1 MTANAPTTPATSP
14 AAPNL
19 AARIAGVVFAP
30 RATYAAVAAR
40 PRALGVLLFVL
51 VVGAAGTFAFLS
63 TEVGQNAVLDQQI
76 ETMKSFG
83 IAVTQPTI
91 DRLEQA
97 ADRQRYI
104 APAAQAVFL
113 PLAAAIIAGLALAV
127 FNAIMGGDASY
138 RQVFAIVA
146 HSGVLI
152 TVQQLFGLPLAYA
165 REKMTGATNL
175 AVFAPFLDDT
185 SFAARL
191 LGTGATN
198 LAVFAPFLDDTS
210 FAARL
215 LGAIDLFI
223 LWWLVSLAI
232 GLGVLYKKRTT
243 PIATSLIS
251 VYVVIGVVIAA
262 VKTALSA
269 G

>member
-1 MTANAPTTPATSP
+1 MTANAPTTPANPAASP

-51 VVGAAGTFAFLS
+51 VVGAAATYAFLS

-83 IAVTQPTI
+83 MTVTQPTI

-113 PLAAAIIAGLALAV
+113 PLAAAIVAGLALAV

-191 LGTGATN
+191 LG
-198 LAVFAPFLDDTS
+198 S
-210 FAARL
+210 
-215 LGAIDLFI
+215 IDLFI

>member
-1 MTANAPTTPATSP
+1 MTANTPATPANPAASP

-19 AARIAGVVFAP
+19 PARIAGVVFAP
-30 RATYAAVAAR
+30 RATYAAVASR

-83 IAVTQPTI
+83 MTVTQPMI

-113 PLAAAIIAGLALAV
+113 PLAAAIVAGLALAV

-146 HSGVLI
+146 HSGVII
-152 TVQQLFGLPLAYA
+152 TLQQLFGLPLAYA

-191 LGTGATN
+191 LG
-198 LAVFAPFLDDTS
+198 S
-210 FAARL
+210 
-215 LGAIDLFI
+215 IDLFI

-243 PIATSLIS
+243 PIATSLIG

-262 VKTALSA
+262 IKTAVST